1 MSDLVTEHR
10 RALQA
15 LHAATERAEQLGDRY
30 AIAIAK
36 VEELLAARL
45 DHEARITRLEQR

>member
-1 MSDLVTEHR
+1 VSDLATEHR

-36 VEELLAARL
+36 VDELCAARL
-45 DHEARITRLEQR
+45 DHEARITKLEER